1 MNISWNWF
9 ANPSK
14 RHQNL
19 STYIQAKGCSTCD
32 TNCGTMI
39 PSTLSL
45 RFREFYFEYCAGRW
59 ADTVATMLP
68 SCKTGTSNRKTKPNQ
83 ATEWKRNGVHPVAPV
98 KSKLLWTGTLHFS
111 ALHYG
116 RLVDFA
122 RQLGSCGEG
131 VVAVPVNLN
140 SALAWT
146 KSVNAYKKQ
155 NWKKT
160 LKLCLTTL
168 LFDAVQTTFNKYTG
182 WSSTS

>member
-1 MNISWNWF
+1 MASISLLIGYNEYFLKLINKYPIFPNPPWPNTRHYYAPNDFCPF

-98 KSKLLWTGTLHFS
+98 KSKLL
-111 ALHYG
+111 
-116 RLVDFA
+116 
-122 RQLGSCGEG
+122 
-131 VVAVPVNLN
+131 
-140 SALAWT
+140 
-146 KSVNAYKKQ
+146 
-155 NWKKT
+155 
-160 LKLCLTTL
+160 
-168 LFDAVQTTFNKYTG
+168 
-182 WSSTS
+182 